1 MRLAVAE
8 IIGTRVVEIQGREP
22 WLDALYRDFPLPEAD
37 GTSSL
42 LTATLRLRV
51 EESGSVH
58 VTGRLSYAPVVSC
71 SRCDK
76 TIGWPID
83 CDLDVRFLPEQAN
96 DLEREKN
103 LSAGDLDAY
112 FLDGDEVD
120 LEQLITDAVQTAL
133 PSRFVLADAKGENC
147 RVCKVSITDERVY
160 GTAEDAGSASPFA
173 ALKGLK
179 LKQ

>member
-8 IIGTRVVEIQGREP
+8 IIGKVVVDIKGNEP
-22 WLDALYRDFPLPEAD
+22 WLDSLYRDFPLPGGVGEPAALT
-37 GTSSL
+37 GTMQL
-42 LTATLRLRV
+42 KV
-51 EESGSVH
+51 EEAGSVH
-58 VTGRLSYAPVVSC
+58 VTGRLKYAPIVSC

-76 TIGWPID
+76 AIAWPLE
-83 CDLDVRFLPEQAN
+83 CNLDVRYLPEQIN

-103 LSAGDLDAY
+103 LSRSDLDAY

-120 LEQLITDAVQTAL
+120 LEQLIIDTVEMAL
-133 PSRFVLADAKGENC
+133 PSRFVLADAKGESC
-147 RVCKVSITDERVY
+147 RVCAVSVAGERVY
-160 GTAEDAGSASPFA
+160 GASDEPAATSPFA